1 MEYLIVV
8 PVILMSIIIHE
19 VSHGYAAYRL
29 GDDTAKRFGR
39 LSLNPLKHIDIF
51 GTIILP
57 ILLIIT
63 TGLAFGYAKPVPL
76 NPYNFRDVKR
86 DTGISAAAGPASN
99 FIIAIVFSLFLR
111 ILGNLTYIPD
121 TLSGNF
127 LAFWFQVFYL
137 IVFFNLL
144 LGCFN
149 LIPFPPLDGSK
160 VIGMFLPD
168 RYYYP
173 FMRMERQGMA
183 ILMGIILLSY
193 LFGLNLIGRVLLPPI
208 TWLMRLFTGI

>member
-19 VSHGYAAYRL
+19 VSHGYAAYKL

-57 ILLIIT
+57 ILLIVT

-99 FIIAIVFSLFLR
+99 FIIAILFSVFLR
-111 ILGNLTYIPD
+111 ILGNLPYIPN
-121 TLSGNF
+121 TLGGNL

-160 VIGMFLPD
+160 VIGMLLPD
-168 RYYYP
+168 HYYYP

-193 LFGLNLIGRVLLPPI
+193 FFGLNLIERVLLPPI
-208 TWLMRLFTGI
+208 NWLMHLMTGI

>member
-19 VSHGYAAYRL
+19 VSHGYAAYKL

-99 FIIAIVFSLFLR
+99 FILAILFSIFLR
-111 ILGNLTYIPD
+111 ILGNLPYIPN
-121 TLSGNF
+121 TLGGNL

-160 VIGMFLPD
+160 VIGMLLPD
-168 RYYYP
+168 HYYYP

-193 LFGLNLIGRVLLPPI
+193 FFGLNLIGGVLLPPI
-208 TWLMRLFTGI
+208 NWLMHLMTGI

>member
-19 VSHGYAAYRL
+19 VSHGYAAYKL

-99 FIIAIVFSLFLR
+99 FIIAILFSVFLR
-111 ILGNLTYIPD
+111 ILGNLPYIPN
-121 TLSGNF
+121 TLGGNL

-160 VIGMFLPD
+160 VIGMLLPD
-168 RYYYP
+168 HYYYP

-193 LFGLNLIGRVLLPPI
+193 FFGLNLIGGVLLPPI
-208 TWLMRLFTGI
+208 NWLMHLMTGI

>member
-19 VSHGYAAYRL
+19 VSHGYAAYKL

-99 FIIAIVFSLFLR
+99 FILAILFSIFLR
-111 ILGNLTYIPD
+111 ILGNLPYIPN
-121 TLSGNF
+121 TLGGNL

-160 VIGMFLPD
+160 VIGMLLPD
-168 RYYYP
+168 HYYYP

-193 LFGLNLIGRVLLPPI
+193 FFGLNLIERVLLPPI
-208 TWLMRLFTGI
+208 NWLMHLMTGI

>member
-19 VSHGYAAYRL
+19 VSHGYAASKL

-99 FIIAIVFSLFLR
+99 FIIAILFSVFLR
-111 ILGNLTYIPD
+111 ILGNLPYIPN
-121 TLSGNF
+121 TLGGNL

-160 VIGMFLPD
+160 VIGMLLPD
-168 RYYYP
+168 HYYYP

-193 LFGLNLIGRVLLPPI
+193 FFGLNLIERVLLPPI
-208 TWLMRLFTGI
+208 NWLMHLMTGI

>member
-111 ILGNLTYIPD
+111 ILGNLTYIPN
-121 TLSGNF
+121 TLGGNF